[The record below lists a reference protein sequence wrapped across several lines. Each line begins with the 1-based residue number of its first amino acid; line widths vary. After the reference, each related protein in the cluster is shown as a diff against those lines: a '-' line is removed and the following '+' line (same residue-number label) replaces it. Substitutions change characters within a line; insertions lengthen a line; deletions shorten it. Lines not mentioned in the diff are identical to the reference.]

1 MHGMNANTPF
11 DKATYES
18 SRIYL
23 KTALEHMLVAGRSAR
38 ELSEFA
44 LEKFGAGFLP
54 YLQQFLRDVSHGR
67 ILIDGLS
74 RSARDAVLGHHV
86 TDDQRDEM
94 IRQVAYLRAE
104 RRGFAGGSPE
114 QDWIDAER
122 EVDEQLARRAG
133 LVVKGSKALASV
145 TATVE
150 KELVNSGKVV
160 TRWLDRK
167 FPAGPAVK
175 KSANGKKPPAGTG
188 QGGSTGKQA
197 ASAKGS
203 GPAKKPAKK
212 KTPARQPASTVK
224 KATTTKKKAAVTK
237 QQAPA
242 SAGRKTA
249 TKKQAAAGKTARKRG
264 RTGAG

>member
-1 MHGMNANTPF
+1 MNANTPF

-23 KTALEHMLVAGRSAR
+23 KAALEHMLEAGRSAR

-44 LEKFGAGFLP
+44 LEKFGGGFLP

-67 ILIDGLS
+67 ITIDGLS
-74 RSARDAVLGHHV
+74 RSAREAVLGHHV
-86 TDDQRDEM
+86 TDEQRDEM
-94 IRQVAYLRAE
+94 IRQLAYLRAE
-104 RRGFAGGSPE
+104 GRGFAGGSPE

-133 LVVKGSKALASV
+133 LVVKGGKALASV

-150 KELVNSGKVV
+150 KELVNSRKVV

-175 KSANGKKPPAGTG
+175 KAAEGRKAPARAA
-188 QGGSTGKQA
+188 QGGSTPKPA
-197 ASAKGS
+197 AGAKGS

-212 KTPARQPASTVK
+212 KTPARQAASTAR
-224 KATTTKKKAAVTK
+224 KAATTKKKAAATK

-249 TKKQAAAGKTARKRG
+249 TKKTAAAGKTTRKRG
-264 RTGAG
+264 RSGAG